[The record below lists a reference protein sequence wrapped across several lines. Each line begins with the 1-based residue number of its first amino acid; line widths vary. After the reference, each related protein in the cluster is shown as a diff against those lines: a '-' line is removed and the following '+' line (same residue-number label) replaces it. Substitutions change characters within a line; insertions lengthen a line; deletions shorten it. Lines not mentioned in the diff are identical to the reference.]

1 MRVYGS
7 IAMKSD
13 ASVVTL
19 EDGHW
24 FDHPPIEGWFE
35 ARLRAELH
43 RQHAPAPNDRPL
55 ERLEVP
61 VIEPLPDVAR
71 ESIKAVSVHA
81 LHTDA
86 PRGHND
92 GRCR

>member
-35 ARLRAELH
+35 AGLRAELH

-55 ERLEVP
+55 ERL
-61 VIEPLPDVAR
+61 
-71 ESIKAVSVHA
+71 
-81 LHTDA
+81 
-86 PRGHND
+86 
-92 GRCR
+92 

>member
-71 ESIKAVSVHA
+71 ESIERGSTHSLDQPAPA
-81 LHTDA
+81 LEDDG
-86 PRGHND
+86 GH
-92 GRCR
+92 R